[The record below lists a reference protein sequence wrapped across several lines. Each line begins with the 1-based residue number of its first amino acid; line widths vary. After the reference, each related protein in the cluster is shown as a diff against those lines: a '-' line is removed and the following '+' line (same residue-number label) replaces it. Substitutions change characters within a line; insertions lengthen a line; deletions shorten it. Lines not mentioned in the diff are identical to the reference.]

1 MSESD
6 CIHGMPRSWCG
17 ICTKADSGVTVRTG
31 EYGFHGGESKQDLL
45 DKVCRLLRIP
55 TEPVGVGSSL
65 PSHVFEEAAR
75 QVGVPSGSMP
85 EIGERIAA
93 RAGLEWGSDCDSRGS
108 LSGGGSTV
116 TREGLRVLARAL
128 GRLLR

>member
-1 MSESD
+1 MSESE
-6 CIHGMPRSWCG
+6 CIHCMPTSWFG
-17 ICTKADSGVTVRTG
+17 ICTNADSGVTVRTG

-45 DKVCRLLRIP
+45 EMVCRLLRIP

-75 QVGVPSGSMP
+75 QVGVPLGSMP

-116 TREGLRVLARAL
+116 TREGLRVLASAL
-128 GRLLR
+128 G